1 MEILPFKYYRLY
13 ITKNANGNNG
23 YFSMNTFSMFET
35 NESTTD
41 LCIGATAT
49 ASSNYN
55 ASTEAPKAIDNNA
68 STYWETASTA
78 GDKWFQVELPAAKKV
93 RKLIITTTNYQGEM
107 PSAFIFQGS
116 NDNVNWTNL
125 KTVNR
130 GTFGSPNSYVELLST
145 VVGGKSVLD
154 SGDPSLKVI
163 LFNWQTMQYIIHTTP
178 NASGDWFLY
187 LNDPSDLLI
196 THIGPSGFQP
206 ISDGP
211 VTPMVY

>member
-13 ITKNANGNNG
+13 ITKSANGNNG
-23 YFSMNTFSMFET
+23 YMSMNTFSMFET

-41 LCIGATAT
+41 LCIGAIAK

-55 ASTEAPKAIDNNA
+55 ATSDASKAIDGNP
-68 STYWETASTA
+68 STLWEATSAA
-78 GDKWFQVELPAAKKV
+78 GDKTFTVELPVAKKV
-93 RKLIITTTNYQGEM
+93 RKLIITATTYQAEM
-107 PSAFIFQGS
+107 PSNFIFQGS
-116 NDNVNWTNL
+116 DDNINWTNI
-125 KTVNR
+125 KSVTR
-130 GTFGSPNSYVELLST
+130 GTFNNVTSYIELLST

-163 LFNWQTMQYIIHTTP
+163 LYNWQTMQYIIHTTP

-187 LNDPSDLLI
+187 VNDPSDLLI

>member
-55 ASTEAPKAIDNNA
+55 ASTDAPKAIDNNA
-68 STYWETASTA
+68 STYWETTPTA

-93 RKLIITTTNYQGEM
+93 RKLIITATNYQREM
-107 PSAFIFQGS
+107 PSAFIFQG
-116 NDNVNWTNL
+116 
-125 KTVNR
+125 
-130 GTFGSPNSYVELLST
+130 Y
-145 VVGGKSVLD
+145 
-154 SGDPSLKVI
+154 
-163 LFNWQTMQYIIHTTP
+163 Y
-178 NASGDWFLY
+178 
-187 LNDPSDLLI
+187 
-196 THIGPSGFQP
+196 
-206 ISDGP
+206 
-211 VTPMVY
+211 

>member
-13 ITKNANGNNG
+13 ITKSANGNNG
-23 YFSMNTFSMFET
+23 YMSMSTFSMFET

-41 LCIGATAT
+41 LCIGAIAT

-55 ASTEAPKAIDNNA
+55 ATSDAPKAIDGNP
-68 STYWETASTA
+68 STLWESTSAA
-78 GDKWFQVELPAAKKV
+78 GDKTFTVELPVAKKV
-93 RKLIITTTNYQGEM
+93 RKLIIAATTYQAEM
-107 PSAFIFQGS
+107 PSNFIFQGS
-116 NDNVNWTNL
+116 DDNINWTNI
-125 KTVNR
+125 KSVTR
-130 GTFGSPNSYVELLST
+130 GTFNNVTSYIELLST

-163 LFNWQTMQYIIHTTP
+163 LYNWQTMQYIIHTTP

-187 LNDPSDLLI
+187 VNDQSDLLI

>member
-1 MEILPFKYYRLY
+1 M
-13 ITKNANGNNG
+13 
-23 YFSMNTFSMFET
+23 SMNTFSMFET

-49 ASSNYN
+49 ASSNVN
-55 ASTEAPKAIDNNA
+55 ATSDASKAIDGNA
-68 STYWETASTA
+68 STYWETTSAA
-78 GDKWFQVELPAAKKV
+78 GDKTFTVELPVAKKV
-93 RKLIITTTNYQGEM
+93 RKLIITATTYQSEM
-107 PSAFIFQGS
+107 PSNFIFQGS
-116 NDNVNWTNL
+116 NDNINWTNL
-125 KTVNR
+125 KSVTR
-130 GTFGSPNSYVELLST
+130 GTFNNVNSYIELLST

-163 LFNWQTMQYIIHTTP
+163 LYNWQTMQYLIHTTP